1 MKVILFGSTGMIGQ
15 GVLSECLKDTLV
27 ESVLVLNRQ
36 SCGVVHPKLTEI
48 IHQNFFDLSSVSTK
62 LAGYDACFFCLG
74 VSSVG
79 MKEPEY
85 TRITYELTIKVATV
99 LLSLNKNL
107 TFCYV
112 SGASTD
118 STEKGNSMW
127 ARVKGKTENELLGMP
142 FKAAYMF
149 RPGYIQPMQGVK
161 SKTRLYSV
169 MYSIFKPLYFI
180 LKNFE
185 GFVTTSETMGRAMII
200 VSTKGYHK
208 TILESIDI
216 NAVVKSSMDSTK

>member
-1 MKVILFGSTGMIGQ
+1 
-15 GVLSECLKDTLV
+15 
-27 ESVLVLNRQ
+27 VLNRQ
-36 SCGVVHPKLTEI
+36 TCGVTHLKLKEI
-48 IHQNFFDLSSVSTK
+48 IHLNLFDLSPLSTK
-62 LAGYDACFFCLG
+62 LEGYDTCFFCLG

-79 MKEPEY
+79 MKESEY
-85 TRITYELTIKVATV
+85 HQITYELTIKVATV

-142 FKAAYMF
+142 FRDAYMF

-161 SKTRLYSV
+161 SKTRLYRIL
-169 MYSIFKPLYFI
+169 YSIFKPLYFI

-185 GFVTTSETMGRAMII
+185 GFVTDSETIGRAMII
-200 VSTKGYHK
+200 VSSKGYEK
-208 TILESIDI
+208 KILESIDI
-216 NAVVKSSMDSTK
+216 NAVVKTVRI